1 MVSKFDKIECNI
13 FFLLD
18 IRLFPSF
25 GSDELTYPPDFE
37 DDSGGLRGLA
47 PPDGTV
53 EEACEAWGTGGPPWP
68 DMLITLQRNF
78 FFLNTK

>member
-1 MVSKFDKIECNI
+1 MIFWLKIKKYNI
-13 FFLLD
+13 FLLLD

-25 GSDELTYPPDFE
+25 GSDELTYPPGFE

-47 PPDGTV
+47 PPDGTE

-68 DMLITLQRNF
+68 DMLTTLQRNF
-78 FFLNTK
+78 LLKN